1 MRQMQI
7 VTGVMKLDDMDV
19 AGSTTLRIN
28 KGWNELKSGLG
39 GFQHPRPCSDVHPSY
54 LSLRRL
60 TGFLPARPRITSGR
74 QQGVCQ
80 INPVCKV
87 QWYDVG
93 PLAMERHL

>member
-1 MRQMQI
+1 MRQLQI
-7 VTGVMKLDDMDV
+7 VTRVMKPDDMDV
-19 AGSTTLRIN
+19 AESTTLRIN
-28 KGWNELKSGLG
+28 KGWNEFKSGLG

-60 TGFLPARPRITSGR
+60 SDSLPARPQTTSGH

-80 INPVCKV
+80 IYSVCKV

-93 PLAMERHL
+93 PPAMERHL